1 VPTGDTLDQ
10 RILADA
16 LARLENRQSTTT
28 PLDLLG
34 SSVWRTMMRSNWTKL
49 AAAVLL
55 VAIAGTLMSLRQ
67 TASTAYALEQT
78 LEANRGLRYVHLRFD
93 GEGGELR
100 EAWAEFDEKGQLA
113 RLRMDFPKTED
124 GAKEVLWENG
134 KAEVWLK
141 TKGHAVVLHAKEEI
155 AELVKELAPFDPKVV
170 MEQLHQ
176 AEAKGKVE
184 IETQEPSKEGDPITL
199 VADYKDAPGKRE
211 IYRVNPVTKLVEQ
224 RKSYLLV
231 DGEYKLMGLLE
242 YLSYNEAVPEGT
254 FVLDIPPDALR
265 VDWTTQEVGLAKG
278 DLTNEQIAV
287 KVAREFFEAL
297 IAKDYNRAG
306 KMFGGLPGARL
317 EQAFGKMDFVRIV
330 SIGEP
335 TPHPDH
341 RTRFLRVP
349 CEVEIRM
356 GEETRI
362 QKFTPS
368 IRANEC
374 QPDRWAIDGGI

>member
-1 VPTGDTLDQ
+1 
-10 RILADA
+10 
-16 LARLENRQSTTT
+16 
-28 PLDLLG
+28 
-34 SSVWRTMMRSNWTKL
+34 MRSNWTKL

-55 VAIAGTLMSLRQ
+55 AAIAGTLMSLRQ

-100 EAWAEFDEKGQLA
+100 EAWVEFDEKGQVA
-113 RLRMDFPKTED
+113 RVRMDFPKTED
-124 GAKEVLWENG
+124 GAKEVLWEDG
-134 KAEVWLK
+134 KAEVWFK
-141 TKGHAVVLHAKEEI
+141 TKGHVLVLHAKDKIEK
-155 AELVKELAPFDPKVV
+155 LVRELAPFDPKVV

-184 IETQEPSKEGDPITL
+184 IETQEPTKEGDPITL

-231 DGEYKLMGLLE
+231 GGEYQLTDLLE
-242 YLSYNEAVPEGT
+242 YLSYSEAVPEGT
-254 FVLDIPPDALR
+254 FVLDIPPAAMR
-265 VDWTTQEVGLAKG
+265 IDWTTQEIGLAKG
-278 DLTNEQIAV
+278 DLTDTEIAV
-287 KVAREFFEAL
+287 NVAREFFEAL
-297 IAKDYNRAG
+297 IAKDYDRAG
-306 KMFGGLPGARL
+306 KMFEGIPGSRL
-317 EQAFGKMDFVRIV
+317 EQAFGKMEFVRIV
-330 SIGEP
+330 SVGEP
-335 TPHPDH
+335 TPHPDA

-362 QKFTPS
+362 QKFMPN
-368 IRANEC
+368 IRANEG
-374 QPDRWAIDGGI
+374 QPDRWTIGGGI